1 MLTGATGGKGSG
13 TVAIGIAENPD
24 PTPRSGTLL
33 VAEHTVTVNQDPAP
47 CTFTLSDA
55 TLSIVAAGDDRTIHV
70 TASSSS
76 CAWTASKDMS
86 WMTITSG
93 SGGTGSGDVVVHFD
107 ANPDPSQRTGT
118 LTIGDHTVSVTQDA
132 GP

>member
-1 MLTGATGGKGSG
+1 
-13 TVAIGIAENPD
+13 
-24 PTPRSGTLL
+24 
-33 VAEHTVTVNQDPAP
+33 
-47 CTFTLSDA
+47 
-55 TLSIVAAGDDRTIHV
+55 
-70 TASSSS
+70 
-76 CAWTASKDMS
+76 
-86 WMTITSG
+86 MTITSG